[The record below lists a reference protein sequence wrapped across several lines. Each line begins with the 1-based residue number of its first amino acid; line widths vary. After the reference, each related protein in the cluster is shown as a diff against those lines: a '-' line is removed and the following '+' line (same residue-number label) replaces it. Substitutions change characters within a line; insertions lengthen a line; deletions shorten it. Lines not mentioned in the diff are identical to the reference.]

1 MNNKMLLIIAVVLLA
16 ASAYFFTKDSS
27 NETNEEN
34 NQREEDITSTED
46 ENEPTDEML
55 NILGITFAGE
65 EYYVLV
71 SEGDQKALYVGN
83 HEEGKIGNLSL
94 VSEIELSANAKD
106 FQNIEINKNNN
117 YLYIQGIDSNGQ
129 NVIDVFDLTSKTA
142 VKEIFVEGNEK
153 ISNIKY
159 KDGYMEGMFYAKT
172 NSQEKKAEIILN
184 TLVFDSHM
192 DVLVVD
198 LPTEESFISWIDV
211 TEDIENVVYTITNGS
226 KHTTYIHKLAT
237 NETKMVDETEKEAK
251 FILND
256 KLLYRV
262 ATEQPKGGFVTSEVP
277 YTFAIE
283 NETNDELTYDVV
295 ISNGIVVDPETETMK
310 FGYNIGIL
318 GDEIAK
324 ISKEQLNGVEE
335 IDASH
340 KIVSPG
346 FIDMLS
352 FNPNLMAAKFKIGD
366 GVTTNLSMHGGTS
379 DFDNFFSQ
387 YTRYPTLVNVG
398 GSLYA
403 IRLRYEQGLG
413 NHGTPTQEQIEK
425 MAQRAREEIQKGA
438 LAVSFSPEYYP
449 GTTSEEIK
457 AIMKVAKEY
466 GIPTHFHGRYSAIT
480 GENTSIDTVKE
491 VLGYARELDAPVHF
505 MHLHSTGGTGAMDEA
520 IAMIEEAR
528 AEGYQVTFDIYAYDS
543 WATNIAF
550 ERMSG
555 DWQTRFGITYSDI
568 QVAGTTERLTEET
581 FNEMRKK
588 GGIIIVH
595 AMDEEEVIQA
605 MQVPHSMIGSDS
617 IIDIVKEHPR
627 GAGNFARFLGH
638 YVRDKD
644 IVPFMLGLQK
654 VTYLNAKHLEK
665 FTPSMQTRGRINVG
679 ATADITIFDYNEILD
694 TATPEN
700 PASYSAGIEYVLV
713 SGKIIKDHETI
724 YDNVRNGK
732 IIKAEFQ

>member
-1 MNNKMLLIIAVVLLA
+1 MNNKLLLLIAAILLV
-16 ASAYFFTKDSS
+16 ASGYFFMNDS
-27 NETNEEN
+27 NE
-34 NQREEDITSTED
+34 ITQE
-46 ENEPTDEML
+46 ENEP
-55 NILGITFAGE
+55 
-65 EYYVLV
+65 
-71 SEGDQKALYVGN
+71 
-83 HEEGKIGNLSL
+83 
-94 VSEIELSANAKD
+94 
-106 FQNIEINKNNN
+106 
-117 YLYIQGIDSNGQ
+117 
-129 NVIDVFDLTSKTA
+129 NVNQ
-142 VKEIFVEGNEK
+142 EGNEK
-153 ISNIKY
+153 DNGNISFETLDVVGITLNAENVYALVNENGVTDVYTGEQNGLSIQNLTKINSLSISAEKEYTGIEVDQGNNTLYLFGTKSSGENFIDAYDLETNSLTAEQLIEGNEKLSNISY
-159 KDGYMEGMFYAKT
+159 KSGYMEGMFYAKT
-172 NSQEKKAEIILN
+172 NHDELKAEVILN
-184 TLVFDSHM
+184 TLTFDSHM
-192 DVLVVD
+192 DLLVID
-198 LPTEESFISWIDV
+198 MPSKKAYISWINV
-211 TEDIENVVYTITNGS
+211 TEDIESVVYTITEGNTN
-226 KHTTYIHKLAT
+226 TTYIHKLAT
-237 NETKMVDETEKEAK
+237 NETKKVDESNKVAK
-251 FILND
+251 FIFSD
-256 KLLYRV
+256 KLLYRIAV
-262 ATEQPKGGFVTSEVP
+262 EQPKDGFETTEVP
-277 YTFAIE
+277 YTYAME
-283 NETNDELTYDVV
+283 NETHDESVYDVV
-295 ISNGIVVDPETETMK
+295 IKNGIVVDPETETMM
-310 FGYNIGIL
+310 FGYNVGII

-324 ISKEQLNGVEE
+324 ITKEEINGVKE
-335 IDASH
+335 IDATH

-366 GVTTNLSMHGGTS
+366 GVTTNLSMHGGTA

-413 NHGTPTQEQIEK
+413 NHGTPTQAQIDK
-425 MAQRAREEIQKGA
+425 MVKRAREEIEKGA

-480 GENTSIDTVKE
+480 GKFTSIDTVKE
-491 VLGYARELDAPVHF
+491 VLGYVRELDAPVHF

-520 IAMIEEAR
+520 IAMIEQAR
-528 AEGYQVTFDIYAYDS
+528 AEGYQVTYDIYAYDS

-581 FNEMRKK
+581 FKEMRQK

-605 MQVPHSMIGSDS
+605 MKVPHSMIGSDS

-627 GAGNFARFLGH
+627 GAGNFARFLGR

-654 VTYLNAKHLEK
+654 VTYLNAKHLEG

-679 ATADITIFDYNEILD
+679 ATADITIFDYNEIID

-700 PASYSAGIEYVLV
+700 PASYSAGIDYVLV
-713 SGKIIKDHETI
+713 SGKIIKDHDTI
-724 YDNVRNGK
+724 YDNIRNGQ
-732 IIKAEFQ
+732 IIKAEFE